1 MIGIQVSLDGTDDG
15 PFSDQS
21 VRSGGSV
28 DDRGIVPPIGQKRDI
43 METVDKFKSQKIRV
57 LLIMTLQ
64 SQSNDVAPP
73 FHRPLLQGEI

>member
-1 MIGIQVSLDGTDDG
+1 
-15 PFSDQS
+15 
-21 VRSGGSV
+21 
-28 DDRGIVPPIGQKRDI
+28 